1 MKKIFWLMV
10 SCLMVAAMV
19 LASCGPAEVEEEE
32 EVITPEEEEVVTA
45 EEEVVTEGEGMVK
58 VTATKI
64 DGTTIELWK
73 EKPKYGGELVTS
85 RSTDI
90 SGFDPVYTTG
100 SMMATRFYTNEELLY
115 EDYTKSL
122 AGTGEGGYWTGEVF
136 AGVHVGS
143 LAESWEVPDDHTVIF
158 HIRQGVHW
166 HDKPPVNGRELTA
179 DDFVYSYLRNYN
191 TPGTWHYTQWPR
203 ELVDALEVT
212 APDKY
217 TVVVKAPS
225 PVAAEILRVGGNWE
239 FVVPREMVELHG
251 DMTDWRNSC
260 GTGPFELVD
269 YVNMSSATFVR
280 NPNYWQKHPW
290 FGDQLPYVDSMKWLI
305 ISDLSTRVAALR
317 TGKILA
323 LGVTW
328 DEAEA
333 LIRTNPELKWKEN
346 LPRGSYIIGMRTD
359 KPELPFKDV
368 RVRQALNLAFNNQAV
383 IDDYYSGYAEMID
396 YPVSNYPE
404 NRLMY
409 TPLEELPEVVQEL
422 YGYHPEKAKQ
432 LLAEAGYPNGFQTKV
447 TCTATTAD
455 LLAIVKADWEKIGV
469 TMELDPRDAAV
480 FTGIAMG
487 RRYPEMIIY
496 TSTNTLPSKMT
507 QFRPEFF
514 PNQSKVDDPFVNK
527 LWNELDA
534 MPGPMTGANWDRMV
548 EIYRDELNPYVL
560 EQVFAIEL
568 PGAFSYVFWQPW
580 LEDYHGESYVGYFNT
595 YNWLNYVWMDLDIKE
610 EMTGTR

>member
-10 SCLMVAAMV
+10 SCLMVSALV
-19 LASCGPAEVEEEE
+19 LASCAPAEVEEEE
-32 EVITPEEEEVVTA
+32 EVITPEEEEVVTPE

-90 SGFDPVYTTG
+90 RGFDPVYTPG
-100 SMMATRFYTNEELLY
+100 SFMATRFYTNEELLY

-136 AGVHVGS
+136 SGVYVGS
-143 LAESWEVPDDHTVIF
+143 LAESWEVPDSRTVIF

-166 HDKPPVNGRELTA
+166 HDKPPVNGREFTA

-239 FVVPREMVELHG
+239 FVIPREMVELHG

-305 ISDLSTRVAALR
+305 IPDLSTRVAALR

-346 LPRGSYIIGMRTD
+346 APWGSWIIGMRTD
-359 KPELPFKDV
+359 KPELPFQDV

-396 YPVSNYPE
+396 YPVSNFPE

-432 LLAEAGYPNGFQTKV
+432 LLAEAGYPNGFT
-447 TCTATTAD
+447 TSIICTATQVD
-455 LLAIVKADWEKIGV
+455 LLSIVKDNWEKIGV
-469 TMELDPRDAAV
+469 ILNLEVREVPVYRSIDYRRSFEEMFMGGSISYWPRSWNNFIPDN
-480 FTGIAMG
+480 
-487 RRYPEMIIY
+487 YLNNSMI
-496 TSTNTLPSKMT
+496 
-507 QFRPEFF
+507 
-514 PNQSKVDDPFVNK
+514 DDPVM
-527 LWNELDA
+527 NEAIQYWVDNSIDWEGCNRVAKEAFLHA
-534 MPGPMTGANWDRMV
+534 FEQAW
-548 EIYRDELNPYVL
+548 YVPIPTAYS
-560 EQVFAIEL
+560 FT
-568 PGAFSYVFWQPW
+568 FWQPW
-580 LEDYHGESYVGYFNT
+580 LKGYHGQGFLHYTWIDQE
-595 YNWLNYVWMDLDIKE
+595 LKKE
-610 EMTGTR
+610 MGH